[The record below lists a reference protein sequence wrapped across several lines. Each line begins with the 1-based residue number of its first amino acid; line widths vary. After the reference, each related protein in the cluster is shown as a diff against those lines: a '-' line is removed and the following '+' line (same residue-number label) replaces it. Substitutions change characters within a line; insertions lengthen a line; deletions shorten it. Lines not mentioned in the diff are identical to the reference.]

1 MSKEQGRQELSR
13 RTFIKLT
20 SGGIIAV
27 SANWFLPKFSW
38 GAAEEIRIGGVFELS
53 GGLSTIGVEQAKGA
67 ELAVKQIN
75 ETGGVIGGKPGVLGR
90 PVKLL
95 LEDTESKVATGLAKA
110 KKLVERDKVHI
121 LNGIIMSSI
130 SMAIQGYIKE
140 KKIPF
145 VNSGSGNEEIVHPPH
160 CGRYFFKGTYGNPQV
175 VLAAQYG
182 AKKHGGRWYF
192 IADNYSWGYNCTK
205 FFKQAIQRVAKLEV
219 LGEDFPPFNSDNYA
233 PYITKIKA
241 ANPDGVAIGV
251 CGGGYAR
258 FIKQARQMGLK
269 TFFHHNFYSRPDVK
283 AAGDAALGMTAGTN
297 FLIENPNVP
306 RSKKFAEDF
315 KAFTGDY
322 PGGSG
327 ADGFNSIEVIC
338 NAIHEAGST
347 DPEKIVDALENIS
360 FKDGIITPV
369 YQFRKCDHM
378 ATFAVYTTEVAKD
391 SKYQYDSKLI
401 EEAKEPDQLITP
413 CGNTGCE
420 ESMKK
425 G

>member
-1 MSKEQGRQELSR
+1 MAKNQRGNELTR
-13 RTFIKLT
+13 RTFIKLA
-20 SGGIIAV
+20 SGGVIAV
-27 SANWFLPKFSW
+27 SGNWFLPKFSW
-38 GAAEEIRIGGVFELS
+38 GAGDEIRIGGVFELS

-75 ETGGVIGGKPGVLGR
+75 ETGGVVSRKPGVLGR

-95 LEDTESKVATGLAKA
+95 MEDTESKVGTGLAKA
-110 KKLVERDKVHI
+110 KKLIEREKVHV

-130 SMAIQGYIKE
+130 SMAIQGYVKE

-145 VNSGSGNEEIVHPPH
+145 LNSGSGNEEIVNPPH
-160 CGRYFFKGTYGNPQV
+160 CGRYFFKGTFGNPQI
-175 VLAAQYG
+175 VLPVQYG

-205 FFKQAIQRVAKLEV
+205 FFKQAIQRVVKLDV
-219 LGEDFPPFNSDNYA
+219 AGEDYPPFNCDNYA
-233 PYITKIKA
+233 PYITKIQA
-241 ANPDGVAIGV
+241 ANADGVAIGV

-283 AAGDAALGMTAGTN
+283 AAGDASLGMMSGTN
-297 FLIENPNVP
+297 FLIENPKIP
-306 RSKKFAEDF
+306 RAMKFAEEF

-322 PGGSG
+322 PGGAG
-327 ADGFNSIEVIC
+327 ADGYNGIEVIC
-338 NAIHEAGST
+338 KAIQEAGST
-347 DPEKIVDALENIS
+347 EPEKIVDALENLV
-360 FKDGIITPV
+360 FKDSVETLT

-378 ATFAVYTTEVAKD
+378 ATFAVYTVEVVKD
-391 SKYQYDSKLI
+391 AKYQYNSKLI
-401 EEAKEPDQLITP
+401 EIAQDPDQLMIP
-413 CGNTGCE
+413 CGKTGCE

-425 G
+425 S

>member
-1 MSKEQGRQELSR
+1 MDKHGGKKGLSR
-13 RTFIKLT
+13 RSFIKLA
-20 SGGIIAV
+20 SGGVIAV
-27 SANWFLPKFSW
+27 SGNWFLPKFSR
-38 GAAEEIRIGGVFELS
+38 GAADEIRIGGIFELS

-75 ETGGVIGGKPGVLGR
+75 ETGGAVSKKPGILGR
-90 PVKLL
+90 QVKLF
-95 LEDTESKVATGLAKA
+95 LEDSESKVATGLAKA

-121 LNGIIMSSI
+121 LNGIILSSA
-130 SMAIQGYIKE
+130 SMAIQGYVKE

-145 VNSGSGNEEIVHPPH
+145 VNSGSGNEEIVNPPH
-160 CGRYFFKGTYGNPQV
+160 CNRYFFKGTYGNPQI

-192 IADNYSWGYNCTK
+192 IADNYSWGTNCTK
-205 FFKQAIQRVAKLEV
+205 FFKQSIAQVTKLEV
-219 LGEDFPPFNSDNYA
+219 VGEDYPPFNSDNYA
-233 PYITKIKA
+233 PYITKIKT

-283 AAGDAALGMTAGTN
+283 AAGDSALGMTAGTN
-297 FLIENPNVP
+297 FLIDNPTLP
-306 RSKKFAEDF
+306 RSKKFAEEF

-322 PGGSG
+322 PGGTG

-338 NAIHEAGST
+338 KAILEAGST
-347 DPEKIVDALENIS
+347 DPEKIVDALENVVY
-360 FKDGIITPV
+360 KDGVITSA

-378 ATFAVYTTEVAKD
+378 ATFGVYVTEVVKD
-391 SKYQYDSKLI
+391 PKYQYDSKLI
-401 EEAKEPDQLITP
+401 EVVKDPEVLLTP
-413 CGNTGCE
+413 CGKTGCE
-420 ESMKK
+420 EAMKK
-425 G
+425 T